1 MRYFYRW
8 VALLALLVLAVDEL
22 VKTVARVRLAPCPE
36 TASTLCDSLQ
46 VVGPLWLVRT
56 ANAGSALGFG
66 QGWWIWLLL
75 AVVGLLLIP
84 LYARMLR
91 GGRVAVL
98 AVGLQ
103 VGGAL
108 GNLLDRLALGGASD
122 VFYIAGWRFTWN
134 RADVAIGVGTLFA
147 VWALVRRHG
156 GATATTP
163 AAVA

>member
-1 MRYFYRW
+1 
-8 VALLALLVLAVDEL
+8 
-22 VKTVARVRLAPCPE
+22 
-36 TASTLCDSLQ
+36 
-46 VVGPLWLVRT
+46 
-56 ANAGSALGFG
+56 
-66 QGWWIWLLL
+66 
-75 AVVGLLLIP
+75 
-84 LYARMLR
+84 MLR

-134 RADVAIGVGTLFA
+134 LADVAIGVGTLLA

>member
-8 VALLALLVLAVDEL
+8 VALLALFVLAVDEL

-36 TASTLCDSLQ
+36 SSSTLCDSLR
-46 VVGPLWLVRT
+46 VVGPLWLVHT
-56 ANAGSALGFG
+56 ANAGSALGYG
-66 QGWWIWLLL
+66 QGWWVWLLL

-108 GNLLDRLALGGASD
+108 GNLLDRLVLGGASD
-122 VFYIAGWRFTWN
+122 VFYIAGWGFTWN
-134 RADVAIGVGTLFA
+134 LADVAIGVGTLLA
-147 VWALVRRHG
+147 VWALVHRRP
-156 GATATTP
+156 ATTAP
-163 AAVA
+163 APATMA